1 MSRSGPSDLL
11 TPNNMLPIPWN
22 QTNQARLAQIGHIIS
37 SLDQQL
43 VGIQKNLATLSDAIS
58 IGELT
63 QNEARPLQAHYEKR
77 ISGIEMAKSI
87 LRGEV
92 QAMKQRAV
100 RRNTM
105 KGARRH
111 SLRLKKRR

>member
-1 MSRSGPSDLL
+1 MQL
-11 TPNNMLPIPWN
+11 TPNDMILWN
-22 QTNQARLAQIGHIIS
+22 QTNQDRLAKIGNTLA

-43 VGIQKNLATLSDAIS
+43 VGIQEDLAILSDTIS
-58 IGELT
+58 NGELT
-63 QNEARPLQAHYEKR
+63 QNEARPLQAHYEKL

-92 QAMKQRAV
+92 QAMKQL
-100 RRNTM
+100 RRHTM

-111 SLRLKKRR
+111 SLRLRRTRHSLRLKKRR